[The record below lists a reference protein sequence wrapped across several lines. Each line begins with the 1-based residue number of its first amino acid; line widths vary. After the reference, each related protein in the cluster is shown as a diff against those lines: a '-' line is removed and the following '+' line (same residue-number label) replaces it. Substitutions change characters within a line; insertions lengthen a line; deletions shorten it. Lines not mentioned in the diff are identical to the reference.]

1 LKVEGKN
8 VILSRHVTYEE
19 EENGAKINCMK
30 FEKYTISKG
39 DLGQTSCGRRLL
51 KDWEHRQTEQLKKSV
66 QAEETEQLKKS
77 VEATIEETEQL
88 KKSVQ
93 VTIEENIEE

>member
-51 KDWEHRQTEQLKKSV
+51 EDWEHRETEQLKKSV
-66 QAEETEQLKKS
+66 Q
-77 VEATIEETEQL
+77 ATIEETEQL

-93 VTIEENIEE
+93 VTIEEDIEE